1 MNVLSLFSGIGGID
15 LGLERAGMRTVAF
28 CEREPAAQHWL
39 SEHWPAVPIF
49 DDVCT
54 LSGESFRGSVDLI
67 AGGFPCQP
75 FSVAGKQ
82 KGTEDERHL
91 WPHFARLIGEIRP
104 RWVLAENVPGI
115 RTIAADL
122 VLEDLE
128 KLGYP
133 AWPLVVGADDVGAPH
148 RRKRVWIVAHRNGG
162 GCRDERERGLLDGE
176 RETHGNDASDIW
188 PVGEPTGAGL
198 EGQRADS
205 GQPQESEPRDAG
217 PRMADPEGS
226 RRAQQ
231 GHGRLT
237 GSWAGCDGPRWPAR
251 PGEPQHAWE
260 APRLAHTNSAR
271 RAKAGGGSPLDA
283 GRESGGRSAGMGD
296 PDGARLDAGGR
307 LAGGSIRDEAR
318 GAESERRGGGDG
330 VADASSES
338 PRSAGQSREVA
349 DPRSVVASMGDSTD
363 GLPRWMA
370 GYTSAHR
377 REALK
382 ALGNAVVPQVVEV
395 IGRAIIECEKRG
407 IV

>member
-1 MNVLSLFSGIGGID
+1 
-15 LGLERAGMRTVAF
+15 MRTVAF

-104 RWVLAENVPGI
+104 RWVLAENVPGL

-128 KLGYP
+128 KLGYTS
-133 AWPLVVGADDVGAPH
+133 WPLVVGADDVGAPH
-148 RRKRVWIVAHRNGG
+148 RRKRVWIVARY
-162 GCRDERERGLLDGE
+162 GLA
-176 RETHGNDASDIW
+176 DADRS
-188 PVGEPTGAGL
+188 VGEPTVAGL
-198 EGQRADS
+198 EGQR
-205 GQPQESEPRDAG
+205 PDAG
-217 PRMADPEGS
+217 EPQKPES
-226 RRAQQ
+226 R
-231 GHGRLT
+231 H
-237 GSWAGCDGPRWPAR
+237 AGAHRWPAR
-251 PGEPQHAWE
+251 PGEPQYEWE
-260 APRLAHTNSAR
+260 APRLFV
-271 RAKAGGGSPLDA
+271 
-283 GRESGGRSAGMGD
+283 AGMGN
-296 PDGARLDAGGR
+296 A
-307 LAGGSIRDEAR
+307 
-318 GAESERRGGGDG
+318 
-330 VADASSES
+330 
-338 PRSAGQSREVA
+338 
-349 DPRSVVASMGDSTD
+349 TD
-363 GLPRWMA
+363 GLPRWVA

-395 IGRAIIECEKRG
+395 VGRAILECERRG
-407 IV
+407 IA

>member
-39 SEHWPAVPIF
+39 REHWPEVPIF
-49 DDVCT
+49 NDVCT
-54 LSGESFRGSVDLI
+54 LSGQSFRGTVDLI

-75 FSVAGKQ
+75 FSVAGRQ
-82 KGTEDERHL
+82 KGTQDERHL

-128 KLGYP
+128 KLGYT

-148 RRKRVWIVAHRNGG
+148 RRKRVWIVARYGRKIVAHRDGG
-162 GCRDERERGLLDGE
+162 GRRDERIGGLLDGF
-176 RETHGNDASDIW
+176 GASCGDDADGRGIR

-198 EGQRADS
+198 EGHRTDA
-205 GQPQESEPRDAG
+205 GEPQEAESRHAG
-217 PRMADPEGS
+217 A
-226 RRAQQ
+226 
-231 GHGRLT
+231 H
-237 GSWAGCDGPRWPAR
+237 RWPAR
-251 PGEPQHAWE
+251 PGEPQHDWE
-260 APRLAHTNSAR
+260 APRLAHT
-271 RAKAGGGSPLDA
+271 AKQSP
-283 GRESGGRSAGMGD
+283 R
-296 PDGARLDAGGR
+296 GAR
-307 LAGGSIRDEAR
+307 
-318 GAESERRGGGDG
+318 
-330 VADASSES
+330 
-338 PRSAGQSREVA
+338 QSREVA
-349 DPRSVVASMGDSTD
+349 DSRSLESGMGNSAD

-382 ALGNAVVPQVVEV
+382 ALGNAVVPQVVEI
-395 IGRAIIECEKRG
+395 IGRAIIEADKM
-407 IV
+407 ISKLVK